1 MNKRLV
7 AGTIAGVMA
16 MSMLA
21 GCGSSSSSTTTTA
34 TSTAAGSTATAAAAS
49 GGENM
54 TLIMSQRDEFLST
67 LENAANDQAK
77 KMGITLTAQ
86 DAQSDV
92 SKQLQYIET
101 AVNAGEAAV
110 IVNLVDAETGEE
122 CIQAAGDLPIVF
134 VNRAPSDITLLDKYE
149 NASLVASDEMQSG
162 GYQAE
167 YLAEYFKEKG
177 QTDIKYILVSGIL
190 GQVSTT
196 NRTTS
201 AVEGLKE
208 AGINAEEVTTLVC
221 DYDRA
226 EAQTQISP
234 LLGTEEFDCVISN
247 NDAMALGVIEAMKS
261 ADIDPS
267 SIPIVGVDCTPDGAQ
282 AVKDGEM
289 YMTVFQNPVGQGAG
303 AVIAAKNMID
313 GKAIND
319 GTDYELS
326 EESESIMWIPFEPV
340 TKDNVDEYM

>member
-267 SIPIVGVDCTPDGAQ
+267 SVPIVGVDCTPDGAQ

>member
-77 KMGITLTAQ
+77 EMGITLTAQ

>member
-77 KMGITLTAQ
+77 EMGITLTAQ

-267 SIPIVGVDCTPDGAQ
+267 SVPIVGVDCTPDGAQ

>member
-77 KMGITLTAQ
+77 EMGITLTAQ

-149 NASLVASDEMQSG
+149 NASLVASDEMQAG

>member
-16 MSMLA
+16 MSMMA
-21 GCGSSSSSTTTTA
+21 GCGSSSSSSTTTTT
-34 TSTAAGSTATAAAAS
+34 TSGSATAAAS
-49 GGENM
+49 GDLKM
-54 TLIMSQRDEFLST
+54 TLIMSQRDEFLSS
-67 LENAANDQAK
+67 LESAANDAASE
-77 KMGITLTAQ
+77 MGITLTAQ

-92 SKQLQYIET
+92 SKQMQYIET
-101 AVNAGEAAV
+101 AVNAGEDAV
-110 IVNLVDAETGEE
+110 IVNLVDAETAES
-122 CIQAAGDLPIVF
+122 CIESAGDLPFVF
-134 VNRAPSDITLLDKYE
+134 VNRAPSDTSLLDQYD
-149 NASLVASDEMQSG
+149 NVALVASDEMQSG

-201 AVEGLKE
+201 AVEGLAD

-226 EAQTQISP
+226 EAQTQIAP

-247 NDAMALGVIEAMKS
+247 NDAMALGVIEAMEA

-267 SIPIVGVDCTPDGAQ
+267 TIPIVGVDCTADGAQ
-282 AVKDGEM
+282 AVQEGKL
-289 YMTVFQNPVGQGAG
+289 YMTVFQNPVGQGSG
-303 AVIAAKNMID
+303 AVIAAKNLID
-313 GKAIND
+313 GKPIND

-326 EESESIMWIPFEPV
+326 EESDSIMWIPFEPV
-340 TKDNVDEYM
+340 TADNVADYM